1 MSNTPNSSI
10 EDRALALLG
19 NGVMPEIV
27 ASALGVTPARISQLT
42 SQDEFATKLIAL
54 RYENLSRH
62 NARDLR
68 YDTIEDTLITKLEE
82 SLPLLFRPEQIL
94 KAVQTINSAKRRG
107 VSAPEQVTAAQT
119 VVNITMPV
127 KIINKFTKNVMNQV
141 IEAGEQKLVT
151 IQSSSL
157 LNTLKTA
164 QAKAEQGLLLE
175 GNEVHDGHERSAP
188 YITATETTGTRSF
201 ESQGDPFIP
210 ATPA

>member
-19 NGVMPEIV
+19 NGVGPEIV

-42 SQDEFATKLIAL
+42 SQDEFATRLIAL

-62 NARDLR
+62 NARDLK
-68 YDTIEDTLITKLEE
+68 YDTIEDQLIDQLEA

-94 KAVQTINSAKRRG
+94 KAVQVINAAKRRG
-107 VSAPEQVTAAQT
+107 VSAPAQVTAAQT

-127 KIINKFTKNVMNQV
+127 KIINKFTKNIMNQV
-141 IEAGEQKLVT
+141 VEAGEQKLVT
-151 IQSSSL
+151 IQSGSL
-157 LNTLKTA
+157 LNTLKEA
-164 QAKAEQGLLLE
+164 QARAEQGRLLE
-175 GNEVHDGHERSAP
+175 GNGVDYGHERAANSHASAE
-188 YITATETTGTRSF
+188 ATGTRSF
-201 ESQGDPFIP
+201 ESQGDTFVP